1 MAKIDLSKLSEEID
15 RRKKDKTTVSESL
28 GEVDSNTPAPKNK
41 FLNELLHSLKSG
53 KPSPSTERI
62 GLIEEKVSE
71 KFGENKVPK
80 KQPQRRSESQTHFD
94 IPEEKSVADVE
105 KSREDALYEEFK
117 RRQSEYSN
125 RVKGSYEDEL
135 LNELTGKK
143 QPQQQPQPTQ
153 SGYLSEG
160 HLVNNVKKV
169 VDNYLAENFS
179 VIVEE
184 TIKDSIIE
192 MYAIERIKNVLSENK
207 DLIKSVV
214 IETIRELQAKKKN
227 SSS

>member
-15 RRKKDKTTVSESL
+15 KRKRDKTTVSESL
-28 GEVDSNTPAPKNK
+28 GEIDGNISTPKNK
-41 FLNELLHSLKSG
+41 FLNELLQSLETG
-53 KPSPSTERI
+53 KPSPSTQRI
-62 GLIEEKVSE
+62 GLIDEKVSE
-71 KFGENKVPK
+71 KFGEKIVPR
-80 KQPQRRSESQTHFD
+80 KQPQTTSKSQSHLD
-94 IPEEKSVADVE
+94 IPEERSIVDLE

-125 RVKGSYEDEL
+125 RVKGSYEDDL

-143 QPQQQPQPTQ
+143 QPQQPQPTQ
-153 SGYLSEG
+153 SGYLNEG
-160 HLVNNVKKV
+160 HIVNNVKKV